1 LGYSGQGRH
10 GTKKQAPA
18 TPNVDIFT
26 AMAQQ
31 GMANPVPLQDD
42 IFTAL
47 AQQSLTPSQ
56 PEIDDP
62 YAQIGATTQRVQPV
76 TEKTETIEAQIQSAN
91 DPNVKTR
98 FGVLAT
104 VPEQATLFAN
114 QPNFKPFEMKGV
126 GTLWLNTGKIFANK
140 KLKLKNEKDLQQ
152 YLKNPKALTTLLG
165 IAEDVGNETRGTA
178 VLAKDPKTGTE
189 LATGVVTNPISAVEQ
204 AQNYKDQFP
213 NAEIEVTDTDVVTDA
228 RKDIQTRFDEWAKLN
243 NRKQDKAGVDEFN
256 KMLEDEFEQ
265 EKRVKQLG
273 DIGQAAKEG
282 RNYADIEKRQAE
294 IQKRFDAEKLA
305 NPSLTVE
312 AFNKKLQAEDEQT
325 DLAKNPKYAEF
336 LKETGLKYGQA
347 SMDEFNLA
355 NQASVKGANEQNKL
369 ASLGRK
375 RLGSSYLSIAPSPPY
390 H

>member
-1 LGYSGQGRH
+1 
-10 GTKKQAPA
+10 
-18 TPNVDIFT
+18 
-26 AMAQQ
+26 
-31 GMANPVPLQDD
+31 MANPVPLQDD

-76 TEKTETIEAQIQSAN
+76 TEKPETIEAQIQSAN

-228 RKDIQTRFDEWAKLN
+228 RKQGEEIDRLAPTSMTGE
-243 NRKQDKAGVDEFN
+243 
-256 KMLEDEFEQ
+256 
-265 EKRVKQLG
+265 
-273 DIGQAAKEG
+273 
-282 RNYADIEKRQAE
+282 AD
-294 IQKRFDAEKLA
+294 D
-305 NPSLTVE
+305 
-312 AFNKKLQAEDEQT
+312 
-325 DLAKNPKYAEF
+325 
-336 LKETGLKYGQA
+336 
-347 SMDEFNLA
+347 
-355 NQASVKGANEQNKL
+355 
-369 ASLGRK
+369 
-375 RLGSSYLSIAPSPPY
+375 IAPVYPNLKNLWSPMSMPFPLSKSGIARPNAAWALGA
-390 H
+390 